1 MYMLRMCQIRCLM
14 LIESLSQIL
23 YLYVLHVHVYVH
35 VLYMYISTFV
45 YVHIDMYMYISI
57 CTCTYTYMYMY
68 IRAGMKVGMFEP
80 SLVCCAFEAKFLPLK
95 LAATPTLM
103 FAHVHVYN
111 LNVWLIMWACSR
123 KVEAVLLAAFVLFL
137 SPAMPNLDRNTD
149 RNNTNTRYK
158 AIIQFWRL
166 SIAN

>member
-1 MYMLRMCQIRCLM
+1 
-14 LIESLSQIL
+14 
-23 YLYVLHVHVYVH
+23 
-35 VLYMYISTFV
+35 
-45 YVHIDMYMYISI
+45 
-57 CTCTYTYMYMY
+57 MY

-80 SLVCCAFEAKFLPLK
+80 SFVCCAFEAKFLPSK

-149 RNNTNTRYK
+149 RNNTSTRYK
-158 AIIQFWRL
+158 AIISLRVYHKYY
-166 SIAN
+166 ICMYYMYMYMYI

>member
-1 MYMLRMCQIRCLM
+1 MYYMYMYMYCTCT
-14 LIESLSQIL
+14 
-23 YLYVLHVHVYVH
+23 YLFVYVH
-35 VLYMYISTFV
+35 
-45 YVHIDMYMYISI
+45 VHIDMYMYIHVCI
-57 CTCTYTYMYMY
+57 CTCISTYTCTYTCTCICTYTCTYTYMY
-68 IRAGMKVGMFEP
+68 IRAGMKVGMFEL
-80 SLVCCAFEAKFLPLK
+80 SFVCCAFEAKFLPLK

-123 KVEAVLLAAFVLFL
+123 KVEAVLLADFVLFL

-149 RNNTNTRYK
+149 RNNTSTRYK

-166 SIAN
+166 SIAS